1 MYQGKFLHEEPPKK
15 KRKRL
20 PVGLRII
27 LWTMCVM
34 VVLAASAYAYLN
46 ILLGKIDRSNIS
58 GNAALSYAE
67 ALGDDTLL
75 TDAADSEEEM
85 AKMPR
90 RVGDDPAGRVRHPQ
104 HRRHRPLR
112 YHDAGDDQL
121 RHRQNSPD

>member
-58 GNAALSYAE
+58 GNAAAVRRS
-67 ALGDDTLL
+67 DT
-75 TDAADSEEEM
+75 
-85 AKMPR
+85 
-90 RVGDDPAGRVRHPQ
+90 GNPAFAFRKIKKNFFRTG
-104 HRRHRPLR
+104 
-112 YHDAGDDQL
+112 
-121 RHRQNSPD
+121 NII